1 MAFDPIQEDCLR
13 LILESM
19 RKNRIFPL
27 DDALFIGRAMER
39 FRENPAQLITC
50 DRDRSFHLM
59 AKATEIL
66 DYRVPFL
73 TDEAEIDR
81 QEALAQDHLREAVE
95 LDASNWDARRMLAAL
110 DAPSNDAYVGYLLDN
125 RSAVEQDLLATI
137 EAADDPYSR
146 EFADDLARR
155 PYLRWLAAT
164 ASHAVIAGQYRLA
177 LSVVEESLGYAPAD
191 PGDIRHTGMLAL
203 AKLEAS
209 ADELK
214 RYRRRH
220 ALSYQTAGPLR
231 RRHHM
236 ADKNLDAWTLLAE
249 MSAAYRSFDY
259 LGADRV
265 LHQLMRTYP
274 EAAEALYYQAE
285 FPDGLFARV
294 NILPGSQDEL
304 ILAVSE
310 STPLL
315 QEGIGAPDNASFASW
330 IANHEL
336 VRRALKDRTPRNAPG
351 HVGRTEAGGDN

>member
-19 RKNRIFPL
+19 RRDRIYPL
-27 DDALFIGRAMER
+27 DDAPYIERTMER
-39 FRENPAQLITC
+39 FRENPSQLIAC

-73 TDEAEIDR
+73 TDEAQIDR
-81 QEALAQDHLREAVE
+81 QEALAENHLHEAVE
-95 LDASNWDARRMLAAL
+95 LDASNWDARRMLVAL
-110 DAPSNDAYVGYLLDN
+110 DAPSNDAYVSYLLDN
-125 RSAVEQDLLATI
+125 RAAIEQDLIATI
-137 EAADDPYSR
+137 EAADDVYSR

-164 ASHAVIAGQYRLA
+164 ASHALIAGQYRLA
-177 LSVVEESLGYAPAD
+177 LDVVEESLAYAPAD
-191 PGDIRHTGMLAL
+191 PGGIRHTGMLAL
-203 AKLEAS
+203 AKLEAT

-214 RYRRRH
+214 QYRRRH
-220 ALSYQTAGPLR
+220 AISYQTAGPLH

-236 ADKNLDAWTLLAE
+236 AEKTLDAWTLIAE

-259 LGADRV
+259 KGADRV

-274 EAAEALYYQAE
+274 ESAEALYYQAE
-285 FPDGLFARV
+285 FPEGLFARV

-304 ILAVSE
+304 ILAISE
-310 STPLL
+310 ATPLL

-336 VRRALKDRTPRNAPG
+336 VRRALQNHTRRVPG
-351 HVGRTEAGGDN
+351 PVGHADTGGDN